1 MKFQKNRRIT
11 SVYSNLS
18 TRLLEIGYSLT
29 QHTPKKHQSEKE
41 RKFYMKSRSQVT
53 FFNLLASFLG
63 ATGVSLLIGLPSV
76 AQMPESS
83 STPASPTEAIQAGSS
98 ETPAVSETES
108 TETPAVSETESTE
121 TPAVSET
128 ESTET
133 PAVSE
138 TESTETPA
146 VSETESTETPAVS
159 ETESPDV
166 PKVMNAEPIE
176 TPASEELAPAESVE
190 TPSPEMPG
198 VDDTTQPTEEP
209 AEQGK

>member
-1 MKFQKNRRIT
+1 MDWMKFQKNRRIT

-146 VSETESTETPAVS
+146 VSETES
-159 ETESPDV
+159 PDV